1 MPKKSTNLELL
12 LEYIESVQDKISEQT
27 RKTYTQIS
35 KSLPFNVLTT
45 QPTIIK
51 KLNSLYENP
60 NTKSL
65 YLNMII
71 LLRRKNNQ
79 PTDKLIKFRNS
90 LRDVIIQTRKNKMTE
105 IKDKL
110 PSYSSIILK
119 LKELKGLEY
128 IINYLLINFGF
139 RNKDLNLKYVSKV
152 PESKEDENYL
162 IHKKNKVMLNIN
174 DYKTDKSFGEKNIII
189 EDKKFK
195 EELKSLKLNENDYL
209 MSKKN
214 GEKLK
219 SSSLGEKVMK
229 LSINNLGEAKMFKI
243 LIGHLLDTKDFNKI
257 EELVKSR
264 GTSMSTILKSYNI
277 YSNNDKN
284 SDDKVKEIKEDMK
297 EETQE
302 N

>member
-297 EETQE
+297 EETKE

>member
-110 PSYSSIILK
+110 PPYSSIILK

-297 EETQE
+297 EETKE